1 MLNQSRRYKIL
12 IVDEDNFDKS
22 TLNMLIGDEFDT
34 IFAYDGH
41 EAVET
46 YFVEKPDL
54 VFMSIVIP
62 VKNGFE
68 SLDEIE
74 MIEKNKGRKRKPII
88 ACSIKMLEFERE
100 YLINYGFDDYLS
112 KPYKLA
118 ELKEILRFYLNR
130 K

>member
-12 IVDEDNFDKS
+12 IVDEDNFDRS

-74 MIEKNKGRKRKPII
+74 GKNIFFLLKAKCEKVARELGVRYLDIVFKR
-88 ACSIKMLEFERE
+88 
-100 YLINYGFDDYLS
+100 S
-112 KPYKLA
+112 KYYKWS
-118 ELKEILRFYLNR
+118 R
-130 K
+130 